1 MGSQV
6 EQMLEVTKEK
16 TRCHQVSLDIRA
28 NEKQIKP
35 TNTSQHEAIFVQN
48 NILKLKRSY
57 STFEENFSKRKN
69 KQLLNYLTAQGG
81 TTKAY

>member
-6 EQMLEVTKEK
+6 DQMLEVTKEK
-16 TRCHQVSLDIRA
+16 TRNHQVSLDIRA

-57 STFEENFSKRKN
+57 STLKKISPKGKTN
-69 KQLLNYLTAQGG
+69 NYLIT
-81 TTKAY
+81 

>member
-16 TRCHQVSLDIRA
+16 TRNHQVSLDIRA

-35 TNTSQHEAIFVQN
+35 TTPVNM
-48 NILKLKRSY
+48 KLSSSR
-57 STFEENFSKRKN
+57 
-69 KQLLNYLTAQGG
+69 
-81 TTKAY
+81 TTY